1 MEQGADIRWIQ
12 RYANFHKACGRL
24 LQVTEADRFMD
35 DLSELE
41 LEGLVQ
47 RFEYTFE
54 LSWKVMQDLLIYK
67 GYEFML
73 GPNGTMKMAFEDGLI
88 TDHDGWRKM
97 ARSRNTLSYI
107 YDEEVLPIIKL
118 IYSDYAPLLKKLDE
132 QLALCSHTR
141 IPMPKGHRR
150 PSCQSPWQHQ
160 PTHESPRHP
169 SQSRRRACEG
179 WRGDSCVGWCCQ
191 GD

>member
-1 MEQGADIRWIQ
+1 MLAEKFLSLPQHSHNIMEQGADIRWIQ

-24 LQVTEADRFMD
+24 LEVTEADRFMN

-54 LSWKVMQDLLIYK
+54 LSWKVLQDILIYK

-97 ARSRNTLSYI
+97 AKSRNTLSHV
-107 YDEEVLPIIKL
+107 YDEDEVLPIIRL
-118 IYSDYAPLLKKLDE
+118 IYSDYAPLLKQLDE
-132 QLALCSHTR
+132 TLGELSVNRDYQ
-141 IPMPKGHRR
+141 
-150 PSCQSPWQHQ
+150 QQ
-160 PTHESPRHP
+160 
-169 SQSRRRACEG
+169 
-179 WRGDSCVGWCCQ
+179 
-191 GD
+191 